1 MVDGPGHVYVLELAE
16 GRFYVGHTTDLYRRI
31 CQHFSGTGAVFTK
44 TFKPLKVLSVT
55 EGSVALE
62 KATFAAT
69 AATHGFDN
77 VRGAGYTKV
86 QMKAPTWYL
95 QAKDFEAWR
104 ASEACSEAKRP
115 QASLPPPHS
124 DSDLP
129 TAGSLASAEECE
141 RPGAKGSVREK
152 DVRSSG

>member
-16 GRFYVGHTTDLYRRI
+16 GRFYVGHTTELYRRI

-62 KATFAAT
+62 KATFAAV
-69 AATHGFDN
+69 AATHGWDN

-95 QAKDFEAWR
+95 QAKDFEALR
-104 ASEACSEAKRP
+104 VSNEAELA
-115 QASLPPPHS
+115 
-124 DSDLP
+124 
-129 TAGSLASAEECE
+129 LASAEECE
-141 RPGAKGSVREK
+141 RQGAKGISERPHAPKEAA
-152 DVRSSG
+152 ST